1 MTHPHLPM
9 YKQYRSIADC
19 IRKSVRN
26 DGVRSLW
33 RGAGLRVCLW
43 SPQFAVSLFTYE
55 ALQRNL
61 FPDIIPVP
69 PTHVPVNSRDFMAL
83 RTERLSQRLH
93 KVWIVHGKHAGVS
106 RLRVVDGVP
115 RVMV

>member
-1 MTHPHLPM
+1 LA
-9 YKQYRSIADC
+9 QYRSIADC

-26 DGVRSLW
+26 EGWGALW

-93 KVWIVHGKHAGVS
+93 KMEGE
-106 RLRVVDGVP
+106 LRMLQIENQNHNNDPTKGGWT
-115 RVMV
+115 